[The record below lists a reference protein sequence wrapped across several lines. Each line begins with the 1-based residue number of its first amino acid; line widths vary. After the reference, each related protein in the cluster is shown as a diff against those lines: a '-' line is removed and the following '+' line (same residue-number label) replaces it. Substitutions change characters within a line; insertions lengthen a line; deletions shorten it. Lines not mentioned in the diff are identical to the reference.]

1 MTKCYNY
8 CPQIIFICINVYYP
22 GNNIIYE
29 GKFIMLQIKVIY
41 FSTRWH
47 ARLRLVTELKLPF
60 ERKLKKGVAKIE
72 KGDIINHVSVPW

>member
-1 MTKCYNY
+1 
-8 CPQIIFICINVYYP
+8 
-22 GNNIIYE
+22 
-29 GKFIMLQIKVIY
+29 MLQIKVIY

-60 ERKLKKGVAKIE
+60 ERKLKKGVAKVE